1 MLGNLTVSDFNI
13 TKMLLEQTRL
23 VDKMQALLTLQKLP
37 KDVIKNVTWILYNLA
52 KIDND
57 S

>member
-37 KDVIKNVTWILYNLA
+37 KDVIKNVAWILYNLA